1 MEIQKR
7 MAKEGGR
14 VLRELQEQGIG
25 FEITPAN
32 TLRITARTTAKQ
44 FELIRSWKA
53 QIIEAISPK
62 CKNCNLAMKLIE
74 NGKLWF
80 CPFGCES
87 QPNKKKM
94 LG

>member
-14 VLRELQEQGIG
+14 VLRELQAQDIG

-44 FELIRSWKA
+44 FELIRLWKA
-53 QIIEAISPK
+53 QIVEMISPH
-62 CKNCNLAMKLIE
+62 CSNCNLAMKLIE

-87 QPNKKKM
+87 KKAK
-94 LG
+94 